1 MKYILCQQLKD
12 KRAKAGGGMF
22 LPAFAVGLLLTG
34 CVMVGPDY
42 TEKNPE
48 AQAAWHTELQGGLV
62 AGQVD
67 PASMAGWWKT
77 LNDPELESLEE
88 RAVKGNLN
96 LQAAGA
102 RVREARAQ
110 RGISEAGFFPSLKGT
125 GSVLNSR
132 TSLNNNGTGVEN
144 TTYAVGFDAGWELDL
159 FGGVRRSVEAA
170 DANLDATREDLH
182 DVLVS
187 LMAEV
192 AINYMDIRTYQARL
206 TAAEINLAA
215 QQESYDLN
223 LSSYHA
229 GLINQLAAEQAG
241 YNLERTRALVP
252 SLQTGLEAA
261 KNRMAVLL
269 GVRPGAV
276 HQELAEKKDIPV
288 IPVTMTVGIPT
299 ETLRLR
305 PDIRKAERN
314 LAAQTARI
322 GVATADLYPKFRLS
336 GTVGLQS
343 IASADLF
350 QSDSRAWSAGP
361 GVSWNLFDG
370 GAVRRNIEV
379 QTARQEQAM
388 VAYESVVLKARE
400 EVENALTAYAKEQL
414 RLDSLTR
421 AAAAAGRAY
430 DLAKDQYK
438 AGLVDFNTVLDAQ
451 RSLQS
456 LADELAVSR
465 GAVTSNMVRLY
476 KALGGGWVSE
486 DKGQKTEDG
495 KGEDKS

>member
-1 MKYILCQQLKD
+1 MKHRICQRQKD
-12 KRAKAGGGMF
+12 KQAKAGGGLL
-22 LPAFAVGLLLTG
+22 LPTLALGLLLTG
-34 CVMVGPDY
+34 CMMVGPDY
-42 TEKNPE
+42 LKKDPE
-48 AQAAWHTELQGGLV
+48 APAAWYTELKGGLI
-62 AGQVD
+62 AGQID
-67 PASMAGWWKT
+67 PAILAGWWKT
-77 LNDPELESLEE
+77 LNDSKLESLEE
-88 RAVKGNLN
+88 RAVRGNMN
-96 LQAAGA
+96 LQAARA

-110 RGISEAGFFPSLKGT
+110 RGISEAGLFPTLKGT
-125 GSVLNSR
+125 GSILNSR
-132 TSLNNNGTGVEN
+132 TSLNNNGTGVEA
-144 TTYAVGFDAGWELDL
+144 TAYAAGFDAGWELDL

-170 DANLDATREDLH
+170 EANLDASQEDLR

-192 AINYMDIRTYQARL
+192 AINYVDVRTYQARL

-261 KNRMAVLL
+261 KNRLAVLL
-269 GVRPGAV
+269 GERPGNV
-276 HQELAEKKDIPV
+276 HPELAEKKEIPA
-288 IPVTMTVGIPT
+288 IPATMTIGIPA

-343 IASADLF
+343 LSSADLF
-350 QSDSRAWSAGP
+350 QSDSRAWSVGP
-361 GVSWNLFDG
+361 GVMWNLFDG

-388 VAYESVVLKARE
+388 VAYESAVLRAQE

-421 AAAAAGRAY
+421 ATAAAGRAY
-430 DLAKDQYK
+430 DLAKDQYA

-465 GAVTSNMVRLY
+465 GTVTSNMIRLY

-486 DKGQKTEDG
+486 DRGQKKENR
-495 KGEDKS
+495 KGDEKS

>member
-1 MKYILCQQLKD
+1 
-12 KRAKAGGGMF
+12 MF
-22 LPAFAVGLLLTG
+22 LSALAMGLLLTG

-42 TEKNPE
+42 IEKNPE
-48 AQAAWHTELQGGLV
+48 APANWHTELKGGLE
-62 AGQVD
+62 AGQTD
-67 PASMAGWWKT
+67 PAGMAGWWKT

-96 LQAAGA
+96 LQAARA

-110 RGISEAGFFPSLKGT
+110 RGISEAGLFPSLKGT
-125 GSVLNSR
+125 GSVLNNR
-132 TSLNNNGTGVEN
+132 TSLNNHGTGIEN
-144 TTYAVGFDAGWELDL
+144 TTYAAGFDAGWELDL

-170 DANLDATREDLH
+170 EANYDATQEDLR

-192 AINYMDIRTYQARL
+192 AINYVDVRTYQARL

-269 GVRPGAV
+269 GVKPGTV
-276 HQELAEKKDIPV
+276 HQELAEKKDIPA
-288 IPVTMTVGIPT
+288 IPATMTISIPA

-343 IASADLF
+343 ISICGSLHVG
-350 QSDSRAWSAGP
+350 QP
-361 GVSWNLFDG
+361 GLECRPRCF
-370 GAVRRNIEV
+370 
-379 QTARQEQAM
+379 M
-388 VAYESVVLKARE
+388 ESL
-400 EVENALTAYAKEQL
+400 
-414 RLDSLTR
+414 
-421 AAAAAGRAY
+421 
-430 DLAKDQYK
+430 
-438 AGLVDFNTVLDAQ
+438 
-451 RSLQS
+451 
-456 LADELAVSR
+456 
-465 GAVTSNMVRLY
+465 
-476 KALGGGWVSE
+476 
-486 DKGQKTEDG
+486 
-495 KGEDKS
+495 